1 MIIFVTFLGMAQS
14 SSAPSGSPR
23 PCPLDDI
30 SCQSKLPSDV
40 PTSKEGVSL
49 IQSDSTR
56 SILPTHFETE
66 LPESDEDILP
76 PKSPAPKPKDT
87 TFYLGVCLD
96 ILIVLIIA
104 DGGRRYSQHY
114 LSNKRDGAH
123 SRSQSQQSHSR
134 PARTGAERV
143 VDNQKSSSAVSL
155 DALHAAVRE
164 ADAKCCEMLLS
175 NLSSDG
181 SRKLLSQTDDWGCSA
196 LHLATEQDSEAVA
209 CVLLRSGA
217 DVNARDAW
225 DQAPLHFAARK
236 GSNSMCSLLISHGA
250 DPDVVDADG
259 HTPLL
264 VAARSRHEAACKAL
278 LQHGGGLAGVA
289 DSEVPPMLSALLVER
304 MFERPSGAP
313 VPMVD
318 DNN

>member
-1 MIIFVTFLGMAQS
+1 MIIFVTFLGLAQS
-14 SSAPSGSPR
+14 SSAPSGSRR
-23 PCPLDDI
+23 PCTLDDI
-30 SCQSKLPSDV
+30 SCQPKLTSNV

-49 IQSDSTR
+49 IQGDSTR

-76 PKSPAPKPKDT
+76 PKSPASKPRDT

-104 DGGRRYSQHY
+104 DGGRRYSQYY

-123 SRSQSQQSHSR
+123 PRSQQSQTRMGS
-134 PARTGAERV
+134 ERV
-143 VDNQKSSSAVSL
+143 ADKQKQSL
-155 DALHAAVRE
+155 EVNSEALLAAVLENDTKR
-164 ADAKCCEMLLS
+164 CEMLLS
-175 NLSSDG
+175 NLSSDC
-181 SRKLLSQTDDWGCSA
+181 SRKLLAQTDDWGCSA
-196 LHLATEQDSEAVA
+196 LHLATEQESEAVA

-225 DQAPLHFAARK
+225 DQAPLHFAARR
-236 GSNSMCSLLISHGA
+236 GSSSMCSLLISHGA

-264 VAARSRHEAACKAL
+264 VAARSRHESACKAL
-278 LQHGGGLAGVA
+278 LQHGGGLAGAA

-304 MFERPSGAP
+304 MFERPLGAP
-313 VPMVD
+313 APQVD
-318 DNN
+318 DQ